1 MDSIIKDIRF
11 GVRGLLKRPG
21 FTAIAVITLALGIGA
36 NSAIFSVVNAVLL
49 RPLPFKDP
57 DRLVAV
63 WERRANSGR
72 ANLTLS
78 GHEYQA
84 FKERTASFE
93 ALTLIQP
100 NGFNLTGRG
109 DPLVVDV
116 GQVSTDFFSV
126 IGVPPILGRSFA
138 PGEDDRGGAKI
149 VVLGHKLWTQRFA
162 SDANVINQSVR
173 LNDQSYTVI
182 GVMPELE
189 LMPDVLV
196 PIDLRGELRKV
207 GKHSH
212 QVMGRL
218 KPGVTL
224 DQAQTDMARVAQ
236 QLEQELPDD
245 NRGHGVQ
252 VQRLHEVITGEAQ
265 LPLFT
270 LFGAVGFVL
279 LIACAN
285 VANLLLSRATVRQ
298 KEMAIRTA
306 LGASRWRLIRQTLTE
321 SLLLSLFGGG
331 LGLLSAF
338 WLVTFFSKITAIN
351 IPRLEKI
358 NVDNRV
364 LLATFGFSI
373 LTGLLTG
380 LAPAL
385 RNSEPRLAEWIK
397 DGMRGSFSSGR
408 RRVSSVL
415 VVAEV
420 ALAVV
425 LLVGGGLM
433 LKSFV
438 QLLRVDPGF
447 EPHHVLRLDFALP
460 DAKYPEPRQ
469 QTAFYN
475 ELIAR
480 IRTLPGVESVGAS
493 TQTPL
498 SPGDN
503 WIAFAIEGR
512 PVPPQGQE
520 QQAAVRSV
528 SDDYFRTLHIPL
540 RKGRFFN
547 NGDARVALP
556 LIRWFEQQPFP
567 EHFNEPQ
574 AAPAI
579 IINETMARLYWPNQ
593 DPVGQR
599 MRILF
604 SPWLTVVGVVGDVH
618 HTGLNTP
625 PNPEIYMSQ
634 VQEPSS
640 TMAVMV
646 RTSGDPLQLAAAAR
660 EQVKAIDK
668 DLPVT
673 VTTMDQIFSNSIA
686 DQRFNTLLL
695 GIFASVALL
704 LAMIGV
710 FGVINYSVAQRTHE
724 IGIRIALGAQRT
736 DVFRLIVGQGLVL
749 ALIGVA
755 LGATGAVALT
765 RLIRGLLY
773 GVSPTDGPTFVIVSL
788 MVTVVALV
796 ACYLPARRAT
806 KVDPLTALRY
816 E

>member
-1 MDSIIKDIRF
+1 M
-11 GVRGLLKRPG
+11 LKRPA

-57 DRLVAV
+57 DRLIMV

-72 ANLTLS
+72 ANLPLS

-93 ALTLIQP
+93 ALTLFQP
-100 NGFNLTGRG
+100 NAFNLTGKG
-109 DPLVVDV
+109 DPLMVDV
-116 GQVSTDFFSV
+116 GEVSTEYFAV
-126 IGVPPILGRSFA
+126 VGVPPLLGRTFA
-138 PGEDDRGGAKI
+138 PEEDANGGAKI
-149 VVLGHKLWTQRFA
+149 VVLGHKLWSQRFG
-162 SDANVINQSVR
+162 SDPNVVNQTVR
-173 LNDQSYTVI
+173 LDDQSYTVI
-182 GVMPELE
+182 GVMPALE

-196 PIDLRGELRKV
+196 PMDMRGELRKV

-212 QVMGRL
+212 QIIGRL

-224 DQAQTDMARVAQ
+224 EQAQAELAHVAQ
-236 QLEQELPDD
+236 QVEQELPDA

-252 VQRLHEVITGEAQ
+252 LVALHEVVTGTAE
-265 LPLFT
+265 LPLLM

-285 VANLLLSRATVRQ
+285 VANLLLSRAAGRQ

-306 LGASRWRLIRQTLTE
+306 LGAGRWRLVRQTLTE
-321 SLLLSLFGGG
+321 SLLLGLFGGG

-338 WLVTFFSKITAIN
+338 WIVTLLSKVTAVN
-351 IPRLEKI
+351 IPRLEEI
-358 NVDNRV
+358 NIDGRV

-380 LAPAL
+380 IAPAW
-385 RNSEPRLAEWIK
+385 RNSEPRLYEWIK
-397 DGMRGSFSSGR
+397 DGMRGSLNPGR
-408 RRVSSVL
+408 RRVSSML

-447 EPHHVLRLDFALP
+447 QPNQVLRLDLALP
-460 DAKYPEPRQ
+460 ETKYREPQ
-469 QTAFYN
+469 QQIAFYN
-475 ELIAR
+475 ELIGR
-480 IRTLPGVESVGAS
+480 IGSLPGVESVGAT

-503 WIAFAIEGR
+503 WIPFAIEGQ
-512 PVPPQGQE
+512 PDPPQGAQ
-520 QQAAVRSV
+520 QQAAARTVTE
-528 SDDYFRTLHIPL
+528 DYFRTMQIPL
-540 RKGRFFN
+540 RKGRLFN
-547 NGDARVALP
+547 SGDARVALP
-556 LIRWFEQQPFP
+556 LIRWFPQQPVP

-579 IINETMARLYWPNQ
+579 IINETMARLYFPNE
-593 DPVGQR
+593 DPIGRR
-599 MRILF
+599 MRLLF
-604 SPWLTVVGVVGDVH
+604 SPWLTVVGVVGDVR

-625 PNPEIYMSQ
+625 PNPELYVSQ
-634 VQEPSS
+634 LQEPSGS
-640 TMAVMV
+640 MAVMA

-668 DLPVT
+668 DLPVI
-673 VTTMDQIFSNSIA
+673 VTTMDQIFSNSVA
-686 DQRFNTLLL
+686 GQRFNTLLL
-695 GIFASVALL
+695 GIFASVALV

-724 IGIRIALGAQRT
+724 IGIRLALGAQRR
-736 DVFRLIVGQGLVL
+736 DVFRFVVGQGLML
-749 ALIGVA
+749 AVIGVG
-755 LGATGAVALT
+755 LGAAGAVALT
-765 RLIRGLLY
+765 RLITGLLY
-773 GVSPTDGPTFVIVSL
+773 GVSPTDGPTFVIVGL
-788 MVTVVALV
+788 IVTAVAGL

-806 KVDPLTALRY
+806 RVDPLQALRY

>member
-11 GVRGLLKRPG
+11 GLRSLLKRPG

-57 DRLVAV
+57 NRMMVV

-72 ANLTLS
+72 ANLPLS
-78 GHEYQA
+78 GHEYAA
-84 FKERTASFE
+84 FKERATSFE

-109 DPLVVDV
+109 DPLMVDV
-116 GQVSTDFFSV
+116 GEVSTEYFSV
-126 IGVPPILGRSFA
+126 VGVRPLLGRTFA
-138 PGEDDRGGAKI
+138 PGEDQGGGAK
-149 VVLGHKLWTQRFA
+149 VVVMGHKLWSQRFG
-162 SDANVINQSVR
+162 SDPNVLNQTVR

-182 GVMPELE
+182 GVMPVLE
-189 LMPDVLV
+189 LVPDVLV

-212 QVMGRL
+212 QIMGRL
-218 KPGVTL
+218 KPGITL
-224 DQAQTDMARVAQ
+224 EQAEAELAHVAQ
-236 QLEQELPDD
+236 QVEKEFPDA

-252 VQRLHEVITGEAQ
+252 LVALHQEVTGDAR
-265 LPLFT
+265 LPLLT

-285 VANLLLSRATVRQ
+285 VANLLLSRAASRQ
-298 KEMAIRTA
+298 REMAIRTA
-306 LGASRWRLIRQTLTE
+306 LGAGRWRLVRQTLTE
-321 SLLLSLFGGG
+321 SLLLALFGGG
-331 LGLLSAF
+331 LGLLSAV
-338 WLVTFFSKITAIN
+338 WLVTLLSKITAVN
-351 IPRLEKI
+351 IPRLETI
-358 NVDNRV
+358 RIDGRV

-380 LAPAL
+380 IAPAW
-385 RNSEPRLAEWIK
+385 RNSEPRLYEWIK
-397 DGMRGSFSSGR
+397 DGMRGSLNPGR
-408 RRVSSVL
+408 RRISSVL

-447 EPHHVLRLDFALP
+447 EPNQVLRLDLALP
-460 DAKYPEPRQ
+460 GAKYSEPTQ
-469 QTAFYN
+469 QLAFYN
-475 ELIAR
+475 DVIAR
-480 IRTLPGVESVGAS
+480 LNALPGVEAVGAT

-503 WIAFAIEGR
+503 WTAFAIEGR
-512 PVPPQGQE
+512 PDPPQGQQ
-520 QQAAVRSV
+520 QQAATRAV
-528 SDDYFRTLHIPL
+528 SDDYFRTMKIPL
-540 RKGRFFN
+540 RRGRFFTN
-547 NGDARVALP
+547 ADARVAVP
-556 LIRWFEQQPFP
+556 LIRWFPQQPSP
-567 EHFNEPQ
+567 EHFSEPQ
-574 AAPAI
+574 APPTVI
-579 IINETMARLYWPNQ
+579 VNETMARLYWPNE
-593 DPVGQR
+593 DPLGR
-599 MRILF
+599 RLKILF

-618 HTGLNTP
+618 HNGLNTP
-625 PNPEIYMSQ
+625 PNPEIYLSQ
-634 VQEPSS
+634 LQEPQSS
-640 TMAVMV
+640 MAVMA
-646 RTSGDPLQLAAAAR
+646 RSSGDPLQLAAAAR

-673 VTTMDQIFSNSIA
+673 ITTMDQIFSDSLA
-686 DQRFNTLLL
+686 GQRFNTLLL

-724 IGIRIALGAQRT
+724 IGIRIALGAQRG
-736 DVFRLIVGQGLVL
+736 DVFKLVVGQGLLL
-749 ALIGVA
+749 AVIGVG
-755 LGATGAVALT
+755 LGAAGALAVT
-765 RLIRGLLY
+765 RLITGLLY
-773 GVSPTDGPTFVIVSL
+773 GVSPTDGSTFVIVSL
-788 MVTVVALV
+788 LVTAVALL

-806 KVDPLTALRY
+806 RVDPLVALRY